1 MEQKSLSMN
10 KTTLII
16 ACLLGCTLGVSAQNT
31 EAAKPHD
38 ITIKF
43 TKYPQGLAN
52 YYSGYYYFNGKDVY
66 NMRNFLMYTGNAIK
80 ALGINPSGASYA
92 LLDNKKDKNTIDI
105 YSLTTKDLRLGK
117 VGTSKLFKPV
127 AFCYS
132 PDAKFLYVLG
142 SDAKIHAFTTRKTQ
156 EVKNFT
162 TNATATRLDASPNGF
177 YLVASGKRSIQV
189 INLENQSTRANIK
202 LESDLK
208 DIAFSNNNKMMAVL
222 TADGVCDV
230 YDTKTF
236 TVSKHYDAMGIAEK
250 CYFHPENKYL
260 AIVTGNQRIAFINL
274 LNEADRQ
281 YVDTKEGDVKYIN
294 FCKNVKNDIYLTY
307 NTNNGL
313 VFSYVGFL
321 SPNRQ
326 ERLKD
331 ELNERMDEWMKRMD
345 GESLDDYN
353 ARVNEESRI
362 LQMRL
367 FETQIAT
374 NMADN
379 MLTTSE
385 VKLGNYNA
393 EMNMLTLDFNN
404 MPSIYLTVPVNDL
417 ETMAVGDLEFTN
429 TQYGLNDK
437 DEFELV
443 YTEVINKK
451 TGKKYV
457 FDNKERKSL
466 AFLESGDNFV
476 PFEQLQGAKME
487 ELKLEEIKNKILKNA
502 QEENIISDHTKID
515 VHTKVVNSS
524 DASGK
529 SIFNYEVAVSYTV
542 DEEYS
547 AKDDFAP
554 GKFKCEESNAAQAML
569 AIVKK
574 ALDEDFAKY
583 TGEGKQVKVE
593 ITGMADALP
602 FSRTVAYD
610 GCYGDFEDEP
620 VYKNGE
626 LSNITVTKAS
636 GISQNE
642 QLAYLRAMGVKDY
655 MEKNIPALEKMK
667 TSYDTHIEVS
677 ENKGGEYRRIG
688 VKFTFIDAF

>member
-1 MEQKSLSMN
+1 MK
-10 KTTLII
+10 I
-16 ACLLGCTLGVSAQNT
+16 ALLAITCMMGYSTFVSAQET

-38 ITIKF
+38 ILVKF
-43 TKYPQGLAN
+43 TKTPQGVDN
-52 YYSGYYYFNGKDVY
+52 YYSGFYYYNGKEIY
-66 NMRNFLMYTGNAIK
+66 NMRNYLLYTGNSIQSLK
-80 ALGINPSGASYA
+80 INPAGSSYA
-92 LLDNKKDKNTIDI
+92 FIDAKKDKNSVDV
-105 YSLTTKDLRLGK
+105 YSLQNKDTRMGK
-117 VGTSKLFKPV
+117 ISTNKIFKPL
-127 AFCYS
+127 AICYS
-132 PDAKFLYVLG
+132 PDAKYLYVMG
-142 SDAKIHAFTTRKTQ
+142 TDAKVHVYSTRKTQ
-156 EVKNFT
+156 EIKSFSA
-162 TNATATRLDASPNGF
+162 NAATTRLDASPNGF
-177 YLVASGKRSIQV
+177 YLVASSARNIQV
-189 INLENQSTRANIK
+189 INLENQTTRTNIK
-202 LESDLK
+202 LNADFK
-208 DIAFSNNNKMMAVL
+208 DVAFSSNNKMMAVL
-222 TADGVCDV
+222 TADGICEV

-236 TVSKHYDAMGIAEK
+236 TVSQHYDAMGIAEK

-260 AIVTGNQRIAFINL
+260 AIVTGDQRIAFINL
-274 LNEADRQ
+274 LNENDRQ
-281 YVDTKEGDVKYIN
+281 YIDTKQAGVKSIN
-294 FCKNVKNDIYLTY
+294 FTKNVKNDVYLAY
-307 NTNNGL
+307 SNTAGIT
-313 VFSYVGFL
+313 FTPVGFL

-326 ERLKD
+326 EKLKD
-331 ELNERMDEWMKRMD
+331 ELNNRMDEWMKRME

-353 ARVNEESRI
+353 ARVNEQSR
-362 LQMRL
+362 LNQMRL

-379 MLTTSE
+379 LLTTSE

-393 EMNMLTLDFNN
+393 DMNMLTLDFNN
-404 MPSIYLTVPVNDL
+404 MPSIYLTVPVAEL
-417 ETMAVGDLEFTN
+417 EDMDAGSLEFTN
-429 TQYGLNDK
+429 TKYGLNDK

-443 YTEVINKK
+443 YTEVLNKK
-451 TGKKYV
+451 TGKKYI
-457 FDNKERKSL
+457 FDNTERKSL
-466 AFLESGDNFV
+466 AFLESDDNFV

-515 VHTKVVNSS
+515 VHTKVVNSA

-529 SIFNYEVAVSYTV
+529 NIFNYEVAVSYTV

-554 GKFKCEESNAAQAML
+554 GHFKCEESNAAQAML

-574 ALDEDFAKY
+574 ALEEDFAKY
-583 TGEGKQVKVE
+583 TAEGKQVKIE

-610 GCYGDFEDEP
+610 GCYGDFEEEP

-626 LSNITVTKAS
+626 LTNITVTKAT
-636 GISQNE
+636 GINQNE
-642 QLAYLRAMGVKDY
+642 QLAYLRAMGVKNY
-655 MEKNIPALEKMK
+655 MEQNITALQKMK

>member
-1 MEQKSLSMN
+1 MKIA
-10 KTTLII
+10 TLAIASII
-16 ACLLGCTLGVSAQNT
+16 GFPAFVSAQET
-31 EAAKPHD
+31 EAAKPHE
-38 ITIKF
+38 INVKF
-43 TKYPQGLAN
+43 VKTPEGVDN
-52 YYSGYYYFNGKDVY
+52 YYSGYYYYNGKEIY
-66 NMRNFLMYTGNAIK
+66 NMRNYLLFTGNAIK
-80 ALGINPSGASYA
+80 SLKINPSGNSYA
-92 LLDNKKDKNTIDI
+92 FLDNKKDKNTVDI
-105 YSLTTKDLRLGK
+105 YSLISKDTRIGK
-117 VGTSKLFKPV
+117 ISTSKLFKPV
-127 AFCYS
+127 AICYS
-132 PDAKFLYVLG
+132 PDAKFLYIMG
-142 SDAKIHAFTTRKTQ
+142 SDAKVHMYTTRKTQ
-156 EVKNFT
+156 EVKSF
-162 TNATATRLDASPNGF
+162 NANAATTRLDASPNGY
-177 YLVASGKRSIQV
+177 YLVASSTRNVQV
-189 INLENQSTRANIK
+189 INLENQSTRTSIK
-202 LESDLK
+202 LNADLK
-208 DIAFSNNNKMMAVL
+208 DIAFSANNKLMAVL

-236 TVSKHYDAMGIAEK
+236 TVTYHYDAMGIAER

-260 AIVTGNQRIAFINL
+260 AIVTGDQRIAFINM
-274 LNEADRQ
+274 LNADDRQ
-281 YVDTKEGDVKYIN
+281 YMDTKQAGVKNIN
-294 FCKNVKNDIYLTY
+294 FTKNVKNDIFLAYT
-307 NTNNGL
+307 NNNGL
-313 VFSYVGFL
+313 TFSPVGFL

-326 ERLKD
+326 EKLKD
-331 ELNERMDEWMKRMD
+331 ELNSRMDEWMKRIE

-353 ARVNEESRI
+353 ARVNEQSR
-362 LQMRL
+362 LNQMRL

-379 MLTTSE
+379 LLTTSE

-393 EMNMLTLDFNN
+393 DMNMLTLDFNN
-404 MPSIYLTVPVNDL
+404 MPSIYLTVPVAEL
-417 ETMAVGDLEFTN
+417 EGMDAGSLEFTN
-429 TQYGLNDK
+429 TKYGLNEK

-443 YTEVINKK
+443 YTEVVNKK

-457 FDNKERKSL
+457 FDNTERKSL
-466 AFLESGDNFV
+466 AFLESDDNFV

-502 QEENIISDHTKID
+502 QEENIISDHTQID

-529 SIFNYEVAVSYTV
+529 NIFNYEVAVSYTV

-554 GKFKCEESNAAQAML
+554 GHFKCEESNAAQAML

-574 ALDEDFAKY
+574 ALEEDFAKY
-583 TGEGKQVKVE
+583 TVEGKQVKIDV
-593 ITGMADALP
+593 TGMADALP

-610 GCYGDFEDEP
+610 GCYGDFEEEP

-626 LSNITVTKAS
+626 LSNITVTKAT

-642 QLAYLRAMGVKDY
+642 QLAYLRAMGVKNY
-655 MEKNIPALEKMK
+655 MEQNIPALQKMK

-688 VKFTFIDAF
+688 VKFTFVDAF